1 MCLSEKTRSG
11 IRQEMKQHALARLTS
26 VLGMLGIASS
36 SWYQWHK
43 PECDRARPGP
53 DPRPVPP
60 EIEQAVLA
68 MATDNPWYGYK
79 RIAVMCRRA
88 KHAVTNRQCC
98 KVMKQ
103 HGLLLLLLQQQKKK
117 KKARAAEVYQ
127 TAKRFVE
134 FTRADYC
141 QVRIR

>member
-1 MCLSEKTRSG
+1 MPLNEKTRTG
-11 IRQEMKQHALARLTS
+11 IRQEMKPYSQALLIK
-26 VLGMLGIASS
+26 VLDLLGIASS
-36 SWYQWHK
+36 SWYQRHK

-79 RIAVMCRRA
+79 RIAVMCRRGE
-88 KHAVTNRQCC
+88 HAVTNRQCY

-103 HGLLLLLLQQQKKK
+103 HGLLQKKK
-117 KKARAAEVYQ
+117 APAAEVYQ